1 MALAETPTAP
11 LGAPMLA
18 EYEREALAQNLTVQE
33 KQLLLQRRAAERNV
47 ARAGYLPSVDL
58 SARYTQFLFGGL
70 DLGEVV
76 NPAFEALN
84 QLTGQ
89 ASFPTN
95 LEIRLPPAFETKLEL
110 RQPIYVPAISATQR
124 LAALGEEGGRLEL
137 ALARREILAA
147 IRVAYLSHANAGALA
162 ELLATTRALLEE
174 NLRVS
179 ERLVAADK
187 QTQDVVF
194 RARAE
199 LAAHDQLLRQVKEGQ
214 RAAARAVNQL
224 RGAPAQ
230 DPVAAPAELPTP
242 AAMPTTVDELLTR
255 ARAQR
260 TELHLAGL
268 GRRVTEAER
277 NLVKTGALP
286 TVALALDYGLQ
297 SSDLTP
303 SLEDDFSTVSLVASW
318 NVFDGLRHTR
328 RRRVK
333 DLELSSSEVRQ
344 RQVLEQLERE
354 VRDAYGAVEVALAA
368 VPAAD
373 ERVRSAETVFDIIS
387 KKYAAGAVPQIE
399 VIAARAALLQ
409 AKTDR
414 ITAGTD
420 IHLRLV
426 ELERVTEHPG
436 SLR

>member
-1 MALAETPTAP
+1 
-11 LGAPMLA
+11 MLA
-18 EYEREALAQNLTVQE
+18 QYEREALAQNLALQE
-33 KQLLLQRRAAERNV
+33 KQLLAQRRSAERQV

-58 SARYTQFLFGGL
+58 SARYTRFLFGGL

-110 RQPIYVPAISATQR
+110 RQPIYVPAISVTQR

-137 ALARREILAA
+137 TLARREIVAA
-147 IRVAYLSHANAGALA
+147 LRGAYLGHANAGALA
-162 ELLATTRALLEE
+162 QLLATTRALLEE

-199 LAAHDQLLRQVKEGQ
+199 LAAHDQLLRQVQESQ
-214 RAAARAVNQL
+214 RAAARAVNLL
-224 RGAPAQ
+224 RGAPAEA
-230 DPVAAPAELPTP
+230 PVAAPAELPAPST
-242 AAMPTTVDELLTR
+242 MPSPLGELLAR
-255 ARAQR
+255 AREQR

-268 GRRVTEAER
+268 GRRVTQTER
-277 NLVKTGALP
+277 DLVKTGALP
-286 TVALALDYGLQ
+286 TVAVALDYGLQ
-297 SSDLTP
+297 ASDLTP
-303 SLEDDFSTVSLVASW
+303 SFEDDFSTLSLVASW
-318 NVFDGLRHTR
+318 NVFDGLRETR

-333 DLELSSSEVRQ
+333 ELELSASDVRQ
-344 RQVLEQLERE
+344 RQVLDQLERE
-354 VRDAYGAVEVALAA
+354 VRDAYGAAEVALAA
-368 VPAAD
+368 IPATE
-373 ERVRSAETVFDIIS
+373 ERVRSAELVFDIIS

-420 IHLRLV
+420 LHLRLV

>member
-1 MALAETPTAP
+1 
-11 LGAPMLA
+11 MLA
-18 EYEREALAQNLTVQE
+18 EYEREALARNLTLQE
-33 KQLLLQRRAAERNV
+33 KELLLQRRTAERSV
-47 ARAGYLPSVDL
+47 ARAGYLPSVEL
-58 SARYTQFLFGGL
+58 SARYTRFLFGGI

-89 ASFPTN
+89 SSFPTD
-95 LEIRLPPAFETKLEL
+95 LEIRLPPAFETKVEL
-110 RQPIYVPAISATQR
+110 RQPIYVPAISVTQR

-137 ALARREILAA
+137 ALARREIVAA
-147 IRVAYLSHANAGALA
+147 LRVAYLSHANAGALA
-162 ELLATTRALLEE
+162 ELLTTTRSLLEE

-194 RARAE
+194 RASAE
-199 LAAHDQLLRQVKEGQ
+199 LAAHDQLLRRVKESQ
-214 RAAARAVNQL
+214 RSAARAVNL
-224 RGAPAQ
+224 VRGAPAEA
-230 DPVAAPAELPTP
+230 PVAAPTELPTP
-242 AAMPTTVDELLTR
+242 AGMPATVEELLAR

-260 TELHLAGL
+260 TELRLSGL
-268 GRRVTEAER
+268 GRRVTQTER
-277 NLVKTGALP
+277 ELVKTGSLP

-297 SSDLTP
+297 MSDPTP
-303 SLEDDFSTVSLVASW
+303 SRDDDFSTVSLVASW
-318 NVFDGLRHTR
+318 NVFDGLRQTR
-328 RRRVK
+328 RTQVK
-333 DLELSSSEVRQ
+333 DLELSASDVRQ

-368 VPAAD
+368 VPATD
-373 ERVRSAETVFDIIS
+373 ERVRSAETVFDIVS

-420 IHLRLV
+420 LHLRLV